1 MHFKAGAGA
10 TPTYSTHVQVD
21 LVGSGCRASGSRR
34 SIIVVKN
41 PSPDPKQVWVAQLRH
56 AVSGSIDFT
65 VTATDGA
72 GQIGSGT
79 FHLAC

>member
-1 MHFKAGAGA
+1 M
-10 TPTYSTHVQVD
+10 
-21 LVGSGCRASGSRR
+21 
-34 SIIVVKN
+34 KN

-65 VTATDGA
+65 VDSHRWCGADSAT
-72 GQIGSGT
+72 GT